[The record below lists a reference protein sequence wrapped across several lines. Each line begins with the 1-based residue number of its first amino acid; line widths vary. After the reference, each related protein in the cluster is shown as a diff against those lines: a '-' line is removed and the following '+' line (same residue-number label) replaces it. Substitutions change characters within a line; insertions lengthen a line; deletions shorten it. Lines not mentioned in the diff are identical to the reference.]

1 MTSGRPGTV
10 VVLALVM
17 TIVTWPPM
25 SLVAQAGIDTSWQTG
40 LAMAFVHHI
49 AWGPHIDFTYGPLGF
64 LITPTLYYASTSI
77 LSVLYLL
84 ASRFA
89 LFALLQRS
97 ARRKFPPY
105 WSLLATFVVGASVV
119 LLVDAA
125 DVLMGCALLIAVE
138 AIEDGSKRAVSYW
151 TVALAVLAGAGLL
164 VKFSVGLLGFGLAA
178 VVVASK
184 PKWRPNAASVAA
196 CFVATVL
203 VAWVATGNAVTNM
216 LVYLRMS
223 TAIASGYSGAMSL
236 EVGRVNEW
244 YYAAILLPLLGACA
258 AWGSRTSARRR
269 QICVALAYL
278 GFAWVALKEGYVRHD
293 GHDLE
298 FFGLMLVGF
307 LAVPWP
313 GYQRAGRLAGA
324 LGLATVF
331 TWTAAGAVPSNI
343 VSLSSDTHYLA
354 TDLHTILSRSRRDA
368 AISAEREALQ
378 AGYALPSSFQ
388 AQLRGQ
394 TVAIETYEDTLAWA
408 FPDFTWDPEPV
419 LQQYSAYG
427 SSLDHLEANFLRS
440 AAAPRRILVQ
450 PPVPFE
456 GIDQDPFFEPPT
468 TNVVTLC
475 RYAQLGASA
484 NWQLLTRVPDRC
496 GRLVPIGS
504 HEVGFGQTV
513 AVPVAPAGDAVL
525 ARFYGVGSSL
535 LYRAEN
541 FVLKAR
547 AISMRVPGASYRFIA
562 RTGDDLHIL
571 RAPATLGYAAAY
583 SPTPISSFTLIERN
597 LLTVGGRYRVS
608 FYELPIAPAKPA

>member
-1 MTSGRPGTV
+1 MASERLGTV

-25 SLVAQAGIDTSWQTG
+25 GLVPQAGLDTSWQAG
-40 LAMAFVHHI
+40 LAMALVHHI
-49 AWGPHIDFTYGPLGF
+49 AWGPRIDFTYGPLGF

-77 LSVLYLL
+77 LSVIYLL

-89 LFALLQRS
+89 LFALLQRA

-105 WSLLATFVVGASVV
+105 WSILATFIVGASVV
-119 LLVDAA
+119 MLVDAA
-125 DVLMGCALLIAVE
+125 DLLMACALLIAIE
-138 AIEDGSKRAVSYW
+138 AIADATDRAVSYW
-151 TVALAVLAGAGLL
+151 ALALAVLTGAGLL
-164 VKFSVGLLGFGLAA
+164 VKFSVGLLGFGLVV
-178 VVVASK
+178 VVVAST
-184 PKWRPNAASVAA
+184 PNWQRNAAVVATG
-196 CFVATVL
+196 FVAILL
-203 VAWVATGNAVTNM
+203 VAWVATGNSITNM

-236 EVGRVNEW
+236 EVGRINEW
-244 YYAAILLPLLGACA
+244 YYAAILLAFLGACV
-258 AWGSRTSARRR
+258 AWGSHASARRR
-269 QICVALAYL
+269 QICVVLGFM
-278 GFAWVALKEGYVRHD
+278 GFAWIALKEGYVRHD

-298 FFGLMLVGF
+298 FFGLMLVAF
-307 LAVPWP
+307 VAVPWP
-313 GYQRAGRLAGA
+313 GYQRAGRLAGV
-324 LGLATVF
+324 LGLATIF
-331 TWTAAGAVPSNI
+331 TWTAAGALPSNI

-354 TDLHTILSRSRRDA
+354 TDIRTILSSRQRDA
-368 AISAEREALQ
+368 LISGARSALQ
-378 AGYALPSSFQ
+378 AGYSLPALFLN
-388 AQLRGQ
+388 QLRGQ

-427 SSLDHLEANFLRS
+427 QNLDRLEANFLRS
-440 AAAPRRILVQ
+440 ASAPTRILVQ

-513 AVPVAPAGDAVL
+513 AVPVAPPGDAVL

-608 FYELPIAPAKPA
+608 FYELPIAPVKPA

>member
-1 MTSGRPGTV
+1 M
-10 VVLALVM
+10 VLV
-17 TIVTWPPM
+17 P
-25 SLVAQAGIDTSWQTG
+25 QAGLDTSWQAG
-40 LAMAFVHHI
+40 LAMALVHHI
-49 AWGPHIDFTYGPLGF
+49 AWGPRIDFTYGPLGF

-77 LSVLYLL
+77 LSVIYLL

-89 LFALLQRS
+89 LFALLQRA

-105 WSLLATFVVGASVV
+105 WSILATFIVGASVV
-119 LLVDAA
+119 MLVDAA
-125 DVLMGCALLIAVE
+125 DLLMACALLIAIE
-138 AIEDGSKRAVSYW
+138 AIADATDRAVSYW
-151 TVALAVLAGAGLL
+151 ALALAVLTGAGLL
-164 VKFSVGLLGFGLAA
+164 VKFSVGLLGFGLVV
-178 VVVASK
+178 VVVAST
-184 PKWRPNAASVAA
+184 PNWQRNAAVVATG
-196 CFVATVL
+196 FVAILL
-203 VAWVATGNAVTNM
+203 VAWVATGNSITNM

-236 EVGRVNEW
+236 EVGRINEW
-244 YYAAILLPLLGACA
+244 YYAAILLAFLGACV
-258 AWGSRTSARRR
+258 AWGSHASARRR
-269 QICVALAYL
+269 QICVVLGFM
-278 GFAWVALKEGYVRHD
+278 GFAWIALKEGYVRHD

-298 FFGLMLVGF
+298 FFGLMLVAF
-307 LAVPWP
+307 VAVPWP
-313 GYQRAGRLAGA
+313 GYQRAGRLAGV
-324 LGLATVF
+324 LGLATIF
-331 TWTAAGAVPSNI
+331 TWTAAGALPSNI

-354 TDLHTILSRSRRDA
+354 TDIRTILSSRQRDA
-368 AISAEREALQ
+368 LISGARSALQ
-378 AGYALPSSFQ
+378 AGYSLPALFLN
-388 AQLRGQ
+388 QLRGQ

-427 SSLDHLEANFLRS
+427 QNLDRLEANFLRS
-440 AAAPRRILVQ
+440 ASAPTRILVQ

-513 AVPVAPAGDAVL
+513 AVPVAPPGDAVL

-608 FYELPIAPAKPA
+608 FYELPIAPVKPA